1 MTGTIFNIQPYS
13 IHDGPGIRTTIFLK
27 GCPLRCLWCQN
38 PESIAQGPQLMLYRD
53 LCTGCRRCI
62 DNCPV
67 GAISPDGEKV
77 KTDRALCTNCGVCVA
92 ACPVKA
98 REIAGEQMEAVK
110 VSEKACQ
117 DKLFFDDSGGGVTLS
132 GGEVLLQPGF
142 AAEILKQC
150 KENGVHTAI
159 ETSGFANW
167 ENFKKVLAYTDLIMY
182 DFKHM
187 NPEAHKRL
195 TGVDNGLILENAR
208 KIVHSLNK
216 PFVGRV
222 PLIPEHNDDE
232 HNISETG
239 RFISEN
245 LGKDI
250 KVHLL
255 PYNNL
260 GESKNSNLEAREIL
274 SLKRQSHE
282 KIDYLRDIML
292 QYLDN
297 VVIGG

>member
-62 DNCPV
+62 DNCHV
-67 GAISPDGEKV
+67 RAISPDGEKV

-167 ENFKKVLAYTDLIMY
+167 ENFKKVLAYTDLVMY

-245 LGKDI
+245 IGKDI

-260 GESKNSNLEAREIL
+260 GESKNSNLGAREIL